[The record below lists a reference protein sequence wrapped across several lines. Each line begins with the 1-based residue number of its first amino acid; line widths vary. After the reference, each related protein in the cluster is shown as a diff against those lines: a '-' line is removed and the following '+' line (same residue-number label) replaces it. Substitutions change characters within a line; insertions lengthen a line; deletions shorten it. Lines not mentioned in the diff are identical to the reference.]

1 MKNNERPDDFFD
13 RLIALQVQHNGDLS
27 DEQQLIKETMQ
38 KAPKKYHSTI
48 ANETR
53 NQGNN

>member
-27 DEQQLIKETMQ
+27 DEQLIKETMQ

-53 NQGNN
+53 N